1 MKELHIESQ
10 DANQRL
16 DKYLKRYFQ
25 NASSG
30 FLYKMLRK
38 KNITLNKK
46 KADGHELLQAG
57 DVISVFFSDETFATM
72 QGNTAADPLYER
84 LAKQPYSHI
93 DVVFENEELIVLNKP
108 AGILTQK
115 AKPDD
120 ISLNDELLSYL
131 IANHKLSAT
140 RFGMFKPSV
149 ANRLDRNT
157 TGLVLAGKNL
167 AGAQFLSEVLRSRDA
182 KKTYHCVVCG
192 RIEEEATMEAYLT
205 KDPASNTV
213 RIHQVEHSGS
223 KLIRTRFRP
232 IRVGEDLT
240 LLEVDLLTGRT
251 HQIRAHMAYLGHPV
265 LGDVKY
271 GDAEMNRRFR
281 DSHGV
286 RRQMLHA
293 YRIQL
298 PGGIDCT
305 AKDPEE
311 FSKLF

>member
-1 MKELHIESQ
+1 MKELQIEAC

-46 KADGHELLQAG
+46 KADGHELLQVG

-72 QGNTAADPLYER
+72 QGNTAADPEYIR
-84 LAKQPYSHI
+84 LSKQSYSHVS
-93 DVVFENEELIVLNKP
+93 VVYENEDLIVLNKP

-115 AKPDD
+115 AKMEDV
-120 ISLNDELLSYL
+120 SLNDELLSYL
-131 IANHKLSAT
+131 IDNHKLSAT

-157 TGLVLAGKNL
+157 SGLVLAGKNL
-167 AGAQFLSEVLRSRDA
+167 AGQQFLSEALRSRDA

-192 RIEEEATMEAYLT
+192 RIEREATMEAYLT

-213 RIHQVEHSGS
+213 KIHQVEHPGS

-232 IRVGEDLT
+232 LQVGDELT

-251 HQIRAHMAYLGHPV
+251 HQIRAHMAFLGHPV
-265 LGDVKY
+265 LGDMKY
-271 GDAEMNRRFR
+271 GDEEMNRRYR
-281 DSHGV
+281 KSHGV
-286 RRQMLHA
+286 RRQLLHA

-298 PGGIDCT
+298 PGGIDCR
-305 AKDPEE
+305 AEDPEE
-311 FSKLF
+311 FLQLF

>member
-1 MKELHIESQ
+1 
-10 DANQRL
+10 
-16 DKYLKRYFQ
+16 
-25 NASSG
+25 
-30 FLYKMLRK
+30 
-38 KNITLNKK
+38 
-46 KADGHELLQAG
+46 
-57 DVISVFFSDETFATM
+57 SDETFATM
-72 QGNTAADPLYER
+72 QGNVAADPMYER
-84 LAKQPYSHI
+84 LAKQSYPHI
-93 DVVFENEELIVLNKP
+93 DVVFKNEDLIVLNKP

-115 AKPDD
+115 AKPED

-205 KDPASNTV
+205 KDPSSNTV
-213 RIHQVEHSGS
+213 RIHQVEHPGS

-265 LGDVKY
+265 LGDIKY
-271 GDAEMNRRFR
+271 GDAEMNRRYR